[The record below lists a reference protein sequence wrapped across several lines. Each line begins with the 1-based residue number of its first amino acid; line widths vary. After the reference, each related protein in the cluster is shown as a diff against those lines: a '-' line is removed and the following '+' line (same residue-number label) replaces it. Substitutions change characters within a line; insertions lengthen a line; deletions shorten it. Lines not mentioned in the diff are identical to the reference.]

1 MYITKRKKIKKMKIT
16 LLFVLLLSI
25 LNVSEIYS
33 KDIEKNSI
41 IHEENPKITSKL
53 TYSCT
58 ESNGISNQNSLK
70 LEPEKLNFNF
80 EKMIGT
86 IKDDDVEGTINF
98 SFASTGIKIEIIFN
112 SKESTK
118 CEENWND
125 IQWAV
130 SKLLS
135 GENLIR
141 LLAIYVSGGKV
152 NKGDERKALLGTY
165 YDEVQNKVDWAYK
178 TAQDVWNGKYPNGE
192 ANRREVFGADYE
204 LVQFWVN
211 KLIPSIYVPTN
222 LSKTTDN
229 SGKRYLIKNVP
240 TAKGKITWKGYNQHS
255 QGSNPYVFDG
265 SGCGFMSFYG
275 VISTIKGYNDMPIK
289 YADKKLNSVT
299 GASKCPISIWAG
311 CKLLESEGIKYKWVK
326 GTLTT
331 NGAYKDILDH
341 LSKGMP
347 VIVSLS
353 KDNRAGKEDKRY
365 TNYAHYS
372 LLIGV
377 TSDGTKGYLLDSGAK
392 LPRFIDLKDLCDHIP
407 GTNNSPYYKPIWN
420 GWTNAGGYV
429 KVEM

>member
-1 MYITKRKKIKKMKIT
+1 MKVT
-16 LLFVLLLSI
+16 LVLLLFLVI
-25 LNVSEIYS
+25 LNNSQINASDLEREYVIHNNNPKVTAKVKYS
-33 KDIEKNSI
+33 CSAITNEESSSTRKTLNLE
-41 IHEENPKITSKL
+41 EENI
-53 TYSCT
+53 
-58 ESNGISNQNSLK
+58 I
-70 LEPEKLNFNF
+70 FNF
-80 EKMIGT
+80 SKMVGT
-86 IKDDDVEGTINF
+86 FKDADVEGTISF

-118 CEENWND
+118 CDENWEK
-125 IQWAV
+125 IQSGV

-141 LLAIYVSGGKV
+141 FMAMYVSGGKV
-152 NKGDERKALLGTY
+152 DKGDERKALLGIY
-165 YDEVQNKVDWAYK
+165 YDEVQEKVNWAYK
-178 TAQDVWNGKYPNGE
+178 TAQDVWKGMYPNGE
-192 ANRREVFGADYE
+192 ANRKAAFGADYD

-211 KLIPSIYVPTN
+211 QLIPAIYVPTN
-222 LSKTTDN
+222 LSYTKDN
-229 SGKRYLIKNVP
+229 SGKRYLVKNVP
-240 TAKGKITWKGYNQHS
+240 TSKGKITWKGYNQHS
-255 QGSNPYVFDG
+255 QGDNPYVFDG

-299 GASKCPISIWAG
+299 GATKCPISIWAG
-311 CKLLESEGIKYKWVK
+311 CKLLNSEGIKFKWVK
-326 GTLTT
+326 GSLTT
-331 NGAYKDILDH
+331 NGVYNDILDH

-347 VIVSLS
+347 VIVSLY

-377 TSDGTKGYLLDSGAK
+377 TSDGKKGYLLDSGGK

-407 GTNNSPYYKPIWN
+407 GTSNNPVYKPIWN
-420 GWTNAGGYV
+420 GWVNAGGYV